1 VTTYATGSW
10 FIDHLWLVPL
20 LPAAGAFLIA
30 LVLRPLFGPRV
41 SSGAAVAAI
50 GGSAVVGWGA
60 AFAYYAGHGG
70 ATLVPWQAEWLR
82 FSPTLVGNVGVL
94 ADDLSMLLVLVV
106 TGVSFLVHVYS
117 LGYMHGD
124 PGYPRFF
131 ASLNLFSA
139 SMLGLVLAPSILQI
153 YIFWELVGLS
163 SFLLIGYYWEKPSA
177 VSACKK
183 AFIVT
188 RFADLGFLL
197 GLILLAYFAGGLD
210 FSFLTGSFTI
220 ERLADAHV
228 LGVSVLSL
236 SAVLVYCG
244 AAGKSAMFPLHIWL
258 PDAMEGPTPV
268 SALIHAATMVVA
280 GVYLVARLFPF
291 YAATEAGMLV
301 VTVIGTFTALFAAV
315 IAVTQFD
322 IKRVL
327 AFSTLSQ
334 LGYMMLALGVA
345 RMEHPLGFTASLFH
359 LATHACFKALLFL
372 GAGSVIHAVHSNDV
386 RDMGGLAR
394 KMPRTHWTFLIAC
407 LAIAGFP
414 GFSGFFSKDEILAAA
429 LHGHHPVVFG
439 VAVFVAGL
447 TAFYMFRLYFLTF
460 RGEPRDQHRHDHAH
474 ESPPTMTWPLLIL
487 AVPSVLLGF
496 LPFGEYVHRGELEHG
511 GIDPAV
517 AIPAT
522 LAGLIGIGAAWALYG
537 RRSTAPARVAAALG
551 GVYRTVYNKFYIDE
565 VYLFVTHKVIFRYV
579 SRPLAWFDRNVVD
592 GTMDLTAQISNLAG
606 AWLRRTETGRLQN
619 YLAWMAGG
627 AGVIA
632 LVLLQI
638 GRPMSM
644 AIYLAG
650 AVVLVA
656 VSQLAFLLLTGTKS
670 VRAKPLKRIERD

>member
-1 VTTYATGSW
+1 MTPPTGSW
-10 FIDHLWLVPL
+10 FLDHLWLVPL
-20 LPAAGAFLIA
+20 LPALGAFLIA
-30 LVLRPLFGPRV
+30 LVLRPLFPGKV
-41 SSGAAVAAI
+41 SSAAAIAAI
-50 GGSAVVGWGA
+50 GASAVVGWGA
-60 AFAYYAGHGG
+60 AFAYFTGHVGE
-70 ATLVPWQAEWLR
+70 TLVPWQAEWLR
-82 FSPTLVGNVGVL
+82 FSPTLVGNVGVI

-106 TGVSFLVHVYS
+106 TGVSLLVHVYS

-131 ASLNLFSA
+131 ACLNIFSA

-153 YIFWELVGLS
+153 YCFWELVGLS

-177 VSACKK
+177 VAACKK

-197 GLILLAYFAGGLD
+197 GLLLLALYGGGLD
-210 FSFLTGSFTI
+210 FANLTAPGTV
-220 ERLADAHV
+220 ERLAGEHL
-228 LGVSVLSL
+228 LGVSVLTL

-291 YAATEAGMLV
+291 YAATEAGMGV

-345 RMEHPLGFTASLFH
+345 RMEHPLGYTASLFH
-359 LATHACFKALLFL
+359 LATHACFKAMLFL
-372 GAGSVIHAVHSNDV
+372 GAGSVIHAVHSNDM
-386 RDMGGLAR
+386 REMGGLRR
-394 KMPRTHWTFLIAC
+394 KMPLTHLTFLVGC

-414 GFSGFFSKDEILAAA
+414 LTSGFFSKDEILAAA
-429 LHGHHPVVFG
+429 LHGHHPVVFAVG
-439 VAVFVAGL
+439 VVVAGL
-447 TAFYMFRLYFLTF
+447 TAFYMFRLYFMTF
-460 RGEPRDQHRHDHAH
+460 WGEARDHHRYEHAH
-474 ESPPTMTWPLLIL
+474 ESPASMTGPLLVL
-487 AVPSVLLGF
+487 AVPSLVLGF
-496 LPFGEYVHRGELEHG
+496 VPFGSYVYRGELEHG
-511 GIDPAV
+511 GVDPAV

-522 LAGLIGIGAAWALYG
+522 LVGLAGIAGAWLLYG
-537 RRSTAPARVAAALG
+537 RPSTVPQRVAAALG
-551 GVYRTVYNKFYIDE
+551 GVYRAIYNKFYVDDL
-565 VYLFVTHKVIFRYV
+565 YLFVTHKVIFRYV
-579 SRPLAWFDRNVVD
+579 SRPLAWFDRNLVD
-592 GTMDLTAQISNLAG
+592 GAMDLTAQLSTLVG

-619 YLAWMAGG
+619 YLAWMA
-627 AGVIA
+627 AGSGVTA
-632 LVLLQI
+632 LALLAI
-638 GRPMSM
+638 GRPM
-644 AIYLAG
+644 ATAVLWG
-650 AVVLVA
+650 AVAVLAA
-656 VSQLAFLLLTGTKS
+656 VSQLALVLLTGTS
-670 VRAKPLKRIERD
+670 AARYKPLKRIERD